1 MSTEVQLKLRLE
13 QKAAARV
20 ALAPLLR
27 NLATAKPET
36 RMLRATYY
44 DMHNADLR
52 RRHLTLC
59 VRRVGRGWLQALEE
73 DGALAG
79 ALRPRVDSEYPV
91 TGGRVD
97 VDRIED
103 ARLRRKLGKWRA
115 AGELGPAFATV
126 IRRTTWRLETPDGA
140 SVDCALDQGRLRTAD
155 GRRSIPLCE
164 VELVLKSGP
173 PQPLIALARD
183 LARSLPLTLEVRSNA
198 ERGHMLWRR
207 ESPTKPRKAD
217 ALVLSADAT
226 AAEALARIVES
237 GSAHLQRNWQAANA
251 ASRYDPEHVH
261 QMRVASRRLRTAFSL
276 FGDIDEALK
285 SHPLVDELRW
295 LADLLGDARNWDV
308 LLLDTF
314 PKLLALFPNEPGLS
328 LLARE
333 ARRRRGRARRTVT
346 DALRSERYLALTLS
360 LLEFD
365 FRIREHPALSMPVMP
380 VALDMLTRRHRQLR
394 KRARRLAELS
404 AQQRHVL
411 RITAKKLRYTAEFF
425 GSLFAGGKLD
435 TFLRRFGELQK
446 GLGLLNDL
454 ATTRELMSALAANA
468 GAEAQRPLGLCTGWS
483 AGLEEGT
490 LSELP
495 RWWKGVKGAA
505 RFWPQPRGPDR
516 CAGDRGGDAGIA
528 RQRRQRQVI
537 AKPCDGWTDDIAR
550 FR

>member
-1 MSTEVQLKLRLE
+1 MSREVELKLTLDP
-13 QKAAARV
+13 KAAARV
-20 ALAPLLR
+20 PFVPLLR
-27 NLATAKPET
+27 TLATAEPES
-36 RMLRATYY
+36 RVLKSTYF
-44 DMHNADLR
+44 DTFDADLFR
-52 RRHLTLC
+52 KHRTLR
-59 VRRVGRGWLQALEE
+59 VRRARQGWVQTLDE
-73 DGALAG
+73 DGALEDASQS
-79 ALRPRVDSEYPV
+79 RVESEHPV
-91 TGGRVD
+91 IGGRLD
-97 VDRIED
+97 LDRIED
-103 ARLRRKLGKWRA
+103 ARLRRKLSKWQA
-115 AGELGPAFATV
+115 AGELRPRFGTV
-126 IRRTTWRLETPDGA
+126 IRRTAWRLETHDGA
-140 SVDCALDQGRLRTAD
+140 LVECALDQGRLRTVD

-173 PQPLIALARD
+173 PQAIVALARE
-183 LARSLPLTLEVRSNA
+183 LTRSLPLSLEFRSQS
-198 ERGHMLWRR
+198 ERGYLLWRR

-217 ALVLSADAT
+217 ALVLPADAT
-226 AAEALARIVES
+226 AAEAMARIVES

-261 QMRVASRRLRTAFSL
+261 QMRVASRRLRTAFSV
-276 FGDIDEALK
+276 FGDIDEGLK

-308 LLLDTF
+308 LLLETF

-328 LLARE
+328 LLVRE
-333 ARRRRGRARRTVT
+333 ATKRRRRARRTVT

-360 LLEFD
+360 LCEFD
-365 FRIREHPALSMPVMP
+365 FRVREHPALSIPVMP
-380 VALDMLTRRHRQLR
+380 FAVDMLTRRHRQMR

-425 GSLFAGGKLD
+425 GSLFAGGKLE

-454 ATTRELMSALAANA
+454 ATTRELMSVLAASA

-505 RFWPQPRGPDR
+505 RFWPQPRAPIDAR
-516 CAGDRGGDAGIA
+516 TTAGATPASPASDAD
-528 RQRRQRQVI
+528 
-537 AKPCDGWTDDIAR
+537 AK
-550 FR
+550 